1 VIHGLVVQRRIVRRG
16 AGVWRIVVAPA
27 PFRARPDTYLLLT
40 LVSLGRAGVVMVWFV
55 CRHLA
60 PLRRT

>member
-1 VIHGLVVQRRIVRRG
+1 
-16 AGVWRIVVAPA
+16 VWRIVVAPA